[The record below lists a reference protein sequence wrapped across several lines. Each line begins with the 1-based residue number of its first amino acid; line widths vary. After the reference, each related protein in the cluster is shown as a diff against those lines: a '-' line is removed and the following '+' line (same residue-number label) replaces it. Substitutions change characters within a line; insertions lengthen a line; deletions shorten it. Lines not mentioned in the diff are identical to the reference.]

1 MGITMQSIRRAALA
15 GAVLS
20 VALGGTAMADVKLP
34 DQLAW
39 TAYGTG
45 TAGYNQSVA
54 IGGALKTKLGVNLRV
69 LPGKNDVSRTEP
81 LRQKKVH
88 FSATGVGAS
97 FMAQEGAFDFGGKRW
112 GPQKIRTLMMN
123 NGAIGLAVGVAND
136 VGVKEYKDLK
146 GKRVAWVK
154 GAPSLNVNTEAYLAF
169 GGLTWDD
176 VEKVEF
182 GGFGD
187 SWAGMV
193 NGQVDAAFASTNSGK
208 AYEMEASPRGLL
220 WPPVPASDAEG
231 WARMQNIAPFFQPTM
246 ATVGAT
252 ITKEAPAA
260 TGAYPYPVLVAYP
273 DQEEDLVYNMTKAMV
288 ELYPEYEGKA
298 PGINGWALDK
308 QNLKWVV
315 PYHDGAIRYY
325 KEIGKWGAEEQA
337 HNDKLLERQEVL
349 AKAWDAFMAKN
360 VAEDAWDK
368 EWRSARHAALKAA
381 GFTPVF

>member
-1 MGITMQSIRRAALA
+1 MGISLHSIRRSALA
-15 GAVLS
+15 GAILS
-20 VALGGTAMADVKLP
+20 VALGGTAFADAKLP

-39 TAYGTG
+39 TAYDTG
-45 TAGYNQSVA
+45 TAGYNQAVA
-54 IGGALKTKLGVNLRV
+54 IGGALKNKMGVNLRV

-81 LRQKKVH
+81 LRQGKVQ

-97 FMAQEGAFDFGGKRW
+97 FMAQEGAFDFGSKRW

-123 NGAIGLAVGVAND
+123 NGAIGLAVAVAND

-146 GKRVAWVK
+146 GKRVSWVK
-154 GAPSLNVNTEAYLAF
+154 GSPSLNVNTEAYLAF

-176 VEKVEF
+176 VIKVEF
-182 GGFGD
+182 GGFGA

-208 AYEMEASPRGLL
+208 AYEMEASPRGLI
-220 WPPVPASDAEG
+220 WPPTPASDTEG
-231 WARMQNIAPFFQPTM
+231 WARMTNIAPFFQPTM

-252 ITKEAPAA
+252 ITKEKPAA

-273 DQEEDLVYNMTKAMV
+273 EQEEDLVYNMTKAMY
-288 ELYPEYEGKA
+288 ELFPEYDGKA
-298 PGINGWALDK
+298 PGIGGWALDK

-315 PYHDGAIRYY
+315 PYHAGAVRYY
-325 KEIGKWGAEEQA
+325 KEVGKWGDAEQA
-337 HNDKLLERQEVL
+337 HNDKLLKRQDVL
-349 AKAWDAFMAKN
+349 AKAWEGFVAKG
-360 VAEDAWDK
+360 ASDDTWDD
-368 EWRSARHAALKAA
+368 EWRKAREAALKAE